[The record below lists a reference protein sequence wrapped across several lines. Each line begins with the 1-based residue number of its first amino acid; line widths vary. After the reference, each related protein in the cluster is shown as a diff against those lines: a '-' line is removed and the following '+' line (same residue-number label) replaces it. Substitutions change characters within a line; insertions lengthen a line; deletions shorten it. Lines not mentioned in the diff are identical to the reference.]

1 MANWYFEEDG
11 QAIGPYSPLG
21 MRELVADGTIQPI
34 THVRREEGAWHSAED
49 IPGLIEE
56 IPYQESRTNAAPGL
70 IPYHNSQALIAYY
83 LAIFS
88 LIPCFGFPLGI
99 AAVVLGI
106 MGLKKS
112 RKNPEVKG
120 AAHAYVG
127 IILGGLM
134 ALIWGIL
141 IGIFVAAGVAQ
152 GVQ

>member
-11 QAIGPYSPLG
+11 QSVGPYSPHD
-21 MRELVADGTIQPI
+21 MRALVADGSIQP
-34 THVRREEGAWHSAED
+34 TTRVRREEGDWYSAED
-49 IPGLIEE
+49 IPGLIDVV
-56 IPYQESRTNAAPGL
+56 PYDESRTNTAPGL
-70 IPYHNSQALIAYY
+70 IPYHNSPALIAYY

-127 IILGGLM
+127 IILGGLTTLFW
-134 ALIWGIL
+134 LIAIVFF
-141 IGIFVAAGVAQ
+141 IGLGVNR
-152 GVQ
+152 